1 MGRRGGAA
9 LLATAVRRARCV
21 VVGDG
26 GGGGARARAWCA
38 EVGGFAPRARVM
50 SFATTTSA
58 TTTSATTTTTEAAV
72 ARDVGGKNQ
81 TTSNAASE
89 KTTTTTTAAAKS
101 AHITRAG
108 ARSER
113 RGHDDASF
121 RVRKSVDATTDVE
134 WEGQTFTGSRLEY
147 AGVEVRGKLRWPI
160 PLHALTQINPELKEL
175 LEVTKTNIGD
185 EERMS
190 GLLSVLNDGSGA
202 DADGRVVAKSASPS
216 DELVPGMEE
225 FRDFLEK
232 SNWRANAQR
241 VEKAKSVR
249 EYLSSEAR
257 KTTALK
263 MNTATTPL
271 SKTLLGKIKVA
282 ELRQAAADLDLGQ
295 VMMGVSKK
303 AHITAY
309 LLAFYEYMFGSVD
322 LAQLNNKGVR
332 MSDASQISA
341 HIMEDAQREMKNSS
355 SSQKSIYNDDVKTRA
370 LEHETSPDRMN
381 YVKAF
386 HADELVDLLVRAR
399 GIDVMAINV
408 RDQCT
413 WTDHLI
419 IATARSFHHLKAL
432 AGAVLHAVK
441 ARTEYVAGGKLQPI
455 IEGAQNGGDR
465 NWMAVDCGSCMVHI
479 FSPEGR
485 ALYNLEELW
494 ADGTETKHNGPDAL
508 SLDTITVP
516 DEDLDTHTTT
526 A

>member
-1 MGRRGGAA
+1 
-9 LLATAVRRARCV
+9 
-21 VVGDG
+21 
-26 GGGGARARAWCA
+26 
-38 EVGGFAPRARVM
+38 
-50 SFATTTSA
+50 
-58 TTTSATTTTTEAAV
+58 
-72 ARDVGGKNQ
+72 
-81 TTSNAASE
+81 
-89 KTTTTTTAAAKS
+89 
-101 AHITRAG
+101 
-108 ARSER
+108 
-113 RGHDDASF
+113 
-121 RVRKSVDATTDVE
+121 
-134 WEGQTFTGSRLEY
+134 
-147 AGVEVRGKLRWPI
+147 LRWPI

-465 NWMAVDCGSCMVHI
+465 HWMAVDCGSCMVHI

-508 SLDTITVP
+508 SLDTITVQ